1 VRRMGFGIGMVLTVI
16 AAATAVAQLFSL
28 LAHGG
33 YHPVS
38 LLSIWRNTH
47 AGSLEGLQGLVE
59 GTLSSTGWLPIQW
72 LLQLPAWLVL
82 GVVGGLLLL
91 SGERRSRGFD

>member
-1 VRRMGFGIGMVLTVI
+1 MGFGIGMVLTVI

-28 LAHGG
+28 IAHAG

-38 LLSIWRNTH
+38 LLSIWRNVH
-47 AGSLEGLQGLVE
+47 ARSLEGLAGLVE
-59 GTLSSTGWLPIQW
+59 RTLSETAWLPIQW

-82 GVVGGLLLL
+82 GVLGGLLLL
-91 SGERRSRGFD
+91 AGQRRGRGFD